1 MESFRNAKWDLEVVG
16 SPANSE
22 SLLKLP
28 LTHPMGLPEKCTY
41 CITDQLTLSA
51 VPHSDWHCTLRK
63 LQTFTSADKTRFSPH
78 TSSSTSLS
86 QRTHQS
92 FMLWSSAADIC
103 EPWWVKPLS
112 PRWARGQKTPKNNSS
127 TCCKQTKHEPWN
139 KQPFWFA
146 DNKYLTHGERDRPHQ
161 KNPCGL

>member
-51 VPHSDWHCTLRK
+51 VPHSDWHCTL
-63 LQTFTSADKTRFSPH
+63 LCCFSAQAATYK
-78 TSSSTSLS
+78 SSYSLV
-86 QRTHQS
+86 
-92 FMLWSSAADIC
+92 SSLKDSGHIRPEGAC
-103 EPWWVKPLS
+103 VKCS
-112 PRWARGQKTPKNNSS
+112 CCQHDCGHSRGQWHSDPLAKERVP
-127 TCCKQTKHEPWN
+127 
-139 KQPFWFA
+139 PFNTTNRGLSFT
-146 DNKYLTHGERDRPHQ
+146 LTHILTWVHFHPNNLTIRFYTHTQ
-161 KNPCGL
+161 